1 MRRHRAAPYDDC
13 VATLHRSPVGVL
25 AASLLTLCSQ
35 ATWAQ
40 TSVAAPAAAAA
51 PDGKAATATAVTTPP
66 VAPESLTPAESPAAP
81 TPLPAAPS
89 LPANFVRLQ
98 IVADQPIDLW
108 AKEAGEEPRSVFTG
122 QQDVWLSLPIAHV
135 YTVSGSQIPR
145 QTFRLRALPNLRV
158 DVSVGSKGGQVGGG
172 VLIALG
178 GLGVVTG
185 AVALL
190 IGVGNAG
197 LISFLGGGRMDALT
211 PYWTV
216 GAVGLGVGASLV
228 GGGVLLLVR
237 SRTRVRQSSAA
248 NTN

>member
-1 MRRHRAAPYDDC
+1 MRRNRAAPYDDC
-13 VATLHRSPVGVL
+13 VATRHRSPVGVL

-35 ATWAQ
+35 STWAQ
-40 TSVAAPAAAAA
+40 TSGAAPAASSAG
-51 PDGKAATATAVTTPP
+51 DGNAATSTAVTTPP
-66 VAPESLTPAESPAAP
+66 V
-81 TPLPAAPS
+81 AAPS

-122 QQDVWLSLPIAHV
+122 QQEVWLSLPIAHV

-216 GAVGLGVGASLV
+216 GAVGLGVGSLMV
-228 GGGVLLLVR
+228 GGGVVLLVR
-237 SRTRVRQSSAA
+237 SRTRVRQSSAG

>member
-1 MRRHRAAPYDDC
+1 MRRNRAAPYDDC
-13 VATLHRSPVGVL
+13 VATRHRSPVGVL

-35 ATWAQ
+35 STWAQ
-40 TSVAAPAAAAA
+40 TSGAAPAASSAG
-51 PDGKAATATAVTTPP
+51 DGNAATSTAVTTPP
-66 VAPESLTPAESPAAP
+66 VALESLIPPESPAAP
-81 TPLPAAPS
+81 TPLAAAPS

-122 QQDVWLSLPIAHV
+122 QQEVWLSLPIAHV

-216 GAVGLGVGASLV
+216 GAVGLGVGSLMV
-228 GGGVLLLVR
+228 GGGVVLLVR

>member
-1 MRRHRAAPYDDC
+1 MRRNRAAPYDDC
-13 VATLHRSPVGVL
+13 VATRHRSPVGVL

-35 ATWAQ
+35 STWAQ
-40 TSVAAPAAAAA
+40 TSGAAPAASSAG
-51 PDGKAATATAVTTPP
+51 DGNAATST
-66 VAPESLTPAESPAAP
+66 AAP
-81 TPLPAAPS
+81 TPPVAAPS

-122 QQDVWLSLPIAHV
+122 QQEVWLSLPIAHV

-216 GAVGLGVGASLV
+216 GAVGLGVGSLMV
-228 GGGVLLLVR
+228 GGGVVLLVR
-237 SRTRVRQSSAA
+237 SRTRVRQSSAG